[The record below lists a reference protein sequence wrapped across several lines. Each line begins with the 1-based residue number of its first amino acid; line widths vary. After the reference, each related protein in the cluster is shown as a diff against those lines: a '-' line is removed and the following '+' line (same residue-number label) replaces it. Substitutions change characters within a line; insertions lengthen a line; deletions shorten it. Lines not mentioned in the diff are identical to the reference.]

1 MAVLDAKS
9 TYKNF
14 LNKGFSE
21 SSNRAKDH
29 KPVEFYHDGKL
40 ILWTKFSHNNEDIR
54 DSLIAKMSQQCKLD
68 KKGFIRFATCEM
80 TKEEYVKKLKE
91 QNLLDEKKN

>member
-1 MAVLDAKS
+1 MAALDAKS

-54 DSLIAKMSQQCKLD
+54 DSLIAKMSQQCKIRQ
-68 KKGFIRFATCEM
+68 KGVYTFR
-80 TKEEYVKKLKE
+80 YL
-91 QNLLDEKKN
+91 